1 MSVSMVSESVPDSA
15 AAIVGGTP
23 VGVVDLERLRRDEPL
38 ARHTSMR
45 VGGPAQFFCEVET
58 DDELGA
64 WVAWAARES
73 LDIFLLGGG
82 TNLIVGDGGI
92 PGLTLKL
99 GRAYSRAHWEVE
111 GDRAL
116 VEVGAAT
123 NFKKFVGE
131 TIERGFAGLE
141 FAEGIPGTIGGGV
154 RMNAGAFGGEIGEVV
169 AALCGVDAQGRR
181 ARVTRQDLRFSYR
194 HLDLPRGFVVTSL
207 EIVLDRGD
215 RSAMQERAARAR
227 QRRGARQP
235 LGYPNA
241 GSIWKNPAG
250 DFAGRLIDLVGLR
263 GHRVGDARIAPEH
276 GNFILNVGAA
286 RAAEIGEL
294 MGLTR
299 DRVWAQ
305 RGVWLEPEVKLI
317 GEWPGGKLGAGA

>member
-1 MSVSMVSESVPDSA
+1 MMPGSETASPSGASVGA
-15 AAIVGGTP
+15 A
-23 VGVVDLERLRRDEPL
+23 DLQRLRRDEPL

-45 VGGPAQFFCEVET
+45 VGGPAQFFCEVQS
-58 DDELGA
+58 DDELGE
-64 WVAWAARES
+64 WIAWAAGES
-73 LDIFLLGGG
+73 LGVFLLGGG
-82 TNLIVGDGGI
+82 TNLVVGDGGI
-92 PGLTLKL
+92 RGLTVKL
-99 GRAYSRAHWEVE
+99 GRTYARAHWEME
-111 GDRAL
+111 GDRARIQ
-116 VEVGAAT
+116 VGAAT

-169 AALCGVDAQGRR
+169 ASLSGVDAQGRR
-181 ARVTRQDLRFSYR
+181 ARLARRDLHFSYR

-215 RSAMQERAARAR
+215 RAAMQERAARAR
-227 QRRGARQP
+227 RRRGARQP

-250 DFAGRLIDLVGLR
+250 DFAGRLIDAVGLR

-299 DRVWAQ
+299 DRVWTQ

-317 GEWPGGKLGAGA
+317 GEWPGGKLGQGA